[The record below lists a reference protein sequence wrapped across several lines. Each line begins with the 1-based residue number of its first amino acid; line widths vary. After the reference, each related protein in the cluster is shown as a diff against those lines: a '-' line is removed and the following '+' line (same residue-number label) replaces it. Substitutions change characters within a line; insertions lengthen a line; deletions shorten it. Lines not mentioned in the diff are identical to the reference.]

1 MNKEAIKIL
10 QEKYKLT
17 KEEYEEY
24 YKAVN
29 LFFTTGKKPVENPK
43 LVFVAGQAGAGKSK
57 LIPVINDKLQ
67 YNAVISDYDMVRA
80 IHPKFNQASREV
92 PEDVHLAL
100 LPDADRAN
108 EDLRH
113 YCRDNSL
120 NLIYEGTMRGTKVFI
135 EIAKEFKKADYE
147 IDLSL
152 MAVPKL
158 ESYGSTL
165 LRYATDL
172 MQNNSGRWVSKEIH
186 DESYDKFVVTL
197 NELSKQNL
205 FDRAEVYR
213 RGKKDE
219 NGKPH
224 QIYSTEG
231 KEFENPI
238 DAILYGRENY
248 IKDAVD
254 DYTTKHDLVC
264 VIFSNKA
271 PNLLSKLSEW
281 EELYETERQHVN
293 EEQQTR

>member
-1 MNKEAIKIL
+1 
-10 QEKYKLT
+10 
-17 KEEYEEY
+17 
-24 YKAVN
+24 
-29 LFFTTGKKPVENPK
+29 
-43 LVFVAGQAGAGKSK
+43 
-57 LIPVINDKLQ
+57 
-67 YNAVISDYDMVRA
+67 
-80 IHPKFNQASREV
+80 
-92 PEDVHLAL
+92 
-100 LPDADRAN
+100 
-108 EDLRH
+108 
-113 YCRDNSL
+113 
-120 NLIYEGTMRGTKVFI
+120 MRGTKVFV

-231 KEFENPI
+231 KEFESHI

-264 VIFSNKA
+264 EIFSKKA
-271 PNLLSKLSEW
+271 PNLLSKLREW
-281 EELYETERQHVN
+281 EELYEIEKQHIK